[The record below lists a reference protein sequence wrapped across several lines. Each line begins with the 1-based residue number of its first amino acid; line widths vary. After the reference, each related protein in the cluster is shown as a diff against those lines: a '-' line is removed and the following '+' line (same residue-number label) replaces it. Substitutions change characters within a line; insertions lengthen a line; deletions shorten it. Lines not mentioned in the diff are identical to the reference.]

1 MKKYVT
7 EYLIK
12 HNGVRYQAGTE
23 IELKDEYAD
32 VLLEIKAIKINPDD
46 DKGKDGAGGKTPVP
60 NEPKAYE
67 FLKDAEQVDY
77 INGLSD
83 EEFTE
88 KYSSLFEHSKTK
100 AKKSINARIK
110 TIWKAE

>member
-23 IELKDEYAD
+23 IELDENDANP
-32 VLLEIKAIKINPDD
+32 LLEINSIKINPDH
-46 DKGKDGAGGKTPVP
+46 DKGNGGAGGKTPVP

-88 KYSSLFEHSKTK
+88 KYSNLLEHSKTK